1 MSWRNSIE
9 GSAVEY
15 DSQDLYVFGKSI
27 RKTYANRG
35 ETFYVD
41 SAVAGSG
48 GTSPD
53 SAMATL
59 DEAFAKTAANRGDV
73 IVVLPNHSETVTG
86 VAGIAADVAGVT
98 VIGLGSHNQRPRFL
112 MDGAASVTAVI
123 SAADVTFRNLVF
135 AAGHADIVTGI
146 GVTAKGAW
154 LDRVEF
160 VENVATE
167 NFLIQV
173 NATGGD
179 NTADGLKITN
189 CRSIGADASE
199 NEFLALVGDIAN
211 LVMQDNFVVKKLSTD
226 GALIKQATGKDLV
239 AVDVQRNFLH
249 NAMTS
254 GDLLIDNDTTANSG
268 VVAYN
273 NVIHLDTSGEVYVDA
288 DGVGQFENRGTAVV
302 TASGYVL
309 PAVDS

>member
-1 MSWRNSIE
+1 MGWRNSIE

-123 SAADVTFRNLVF
+123 SAADVTFSNLVF

-189 CRSIGADASE
+189 CRSIGVDASE
-199 NEFLALVGDIAN
+199 TEFLALVGDIAN